1 MLFRA
6 NDFANL
12 LLRFVS
18 GMTMQLQ
25 VSWNATLTPGWTLEA
40 FGSKG
45 RFVARAPPFPTS
57 RDTTL
62 NAGALGGPAF
72 GPVTIAERLLKT
84 PATPLASDPEP
95 NATHP
100 MALSYQPLENR
111 RGECR

>member
-25 VSWNATLTPGWTLEA
+25 VSWNATMTPGWTLEA
-40 FGSKG
+40 FGSKW
-45 RFVARAPPFPTS
+45 RFVARAPNFPTS

-62 NAGALGGPAF
+62 HAGALGGPAF

-84 PATPLASDPEP
+84 PDVALDSVSEPTASHPLALSLPRPE
-95 NATHP
+95 
-100 MALSYQPLENR
+100 ER
-111 RGECR
+111 RVV